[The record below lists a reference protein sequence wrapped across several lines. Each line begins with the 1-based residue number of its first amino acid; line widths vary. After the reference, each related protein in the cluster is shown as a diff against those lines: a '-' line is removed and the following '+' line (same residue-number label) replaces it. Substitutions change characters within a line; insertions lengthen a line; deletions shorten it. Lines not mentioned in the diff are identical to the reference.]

1 MTTPTRPMD
10 GTDPAPRNAPSA
22 RMPVL
27 FVGHG
32 SPMNAITENPYS
44 ATFAELGRDMP
55 RPAAILA
62 VSAHWFVGGTY
73 LTADAQPRTIHDF
86 SGFPRA
92 LHEIEYRAPGSVDLA
107 ERVRRALGPER
118 AGLSTDWG
126 LDHGT
131 WTVLR
136 FMFPE
141 ADIPVVQLSIDRRLD
156 VRGHLELSRSLGA
169 LRDEGVLVLA
179 SGNITH
185 NLRDAFTR
193 MQTGNTDTPAW
204 AARFDAEVTRAVSER
219 DTEALLRLWPDTED
233 GRLAH
238 PSPDH
243 FLPLLYAYGA
253 SDAQDAASFT
263 SDVFDLGSLS
273 MRNVRFAKGG

>member
-1 MTTPTRPMD
+1 MNPPNVSRPNVTPAQS
-10 GTDPAPRNAPSA
+10 GA

-32 SPMNAITENPYS
+32 SPMNALVDNPYS
-44 ATFAELGRDMP
+44 ATFAELGRSLP
-55 RPAAILA
+55 RPRAILA

-73 LTADAQPRTIHDF
+73 LTGNPQPRTIHDF
-86 SGFPRA
+86 SGFPPA
-92 LHEIEYRAPGSVDLA
+92 LSEIEYRAPGSVDLA

-118 AGLSTDWG
+118 ASLNTEWG

-141 ADIPVVQLSIDRRLD
+141 ADIPVVQLSLDRRLD
-156 VRGHLELSRSLGA
+156 VRGHLTLARSLA
-169 LRDEGVLVLA
+169 DLRHEGVLVLA

-193 MQTGNTDTPAW
+193 MQTGSTETPPW
-204 AARFDAEVTRAVSER
+204 ATRFDSAVVRAVTQR
-219 DTEALLRLWPDTED
+219 DTEGLLRLWPDSDD

-253 SDAQDAASFT
+253 SDAQDSASFT
-263 SDVFDLGSLS
+263 SDTFDLGSLS
-273 MRNVRFAKGG
+273 MRNVLFAG